1 MALLPK
7 DFLTSPL
14 GNGYSLTSFRNEYNQ
29 MYRDFFKMW
38 VPTLEDSHPAI
49 NLSENED
56 HLIATIELPGVEQKD
71 IKLTIDGDILSVTG
85 EKKSEH
91 DIKDHNWHIMERR
104 FGSFHRSI
112 TLPYAP
118 KENEFEAYFSN
129 GVLTIRMHKR
139 PNTKTHEHKIPIK
152 SVS

>member
-7 DFLTSPL
+7 DFLTNPQ
-14 GNGYSLTSFRNEYNQ
+14 GNGHSLTSFRSEYNK

-38 VPTLEDSHPAI
+38 MPDLENGHPAI

-56 HLIATIELPGVEQKD
+56 HLIATIELPGVEQKN

-85 EKKSEH
+85 ENKSQQ
-91 DIKDHNWHIMERR
+91 DIKDHKWHIMERR

-112 TLPYAP
+112 ALPYAP
-118 KENEFEAYFSN
+118 KEEEFEAFFSN
-129 GVLTIRMHKR
+129 GVLTILMKKR
-139 PNTKTHEHKIPIK
+139 SDIATRKHEIPIK
-152 SVS
+152 SN

>member
-1 MALLPK
+1 MALFPK
-7 DFLTSPL
+7 DFLTNPL
-14 GNGYSLTSFRNEYNQ
+14 GNGHSLTSFRSEYNK

-118 KENEFEAYFSN
+118 KETEFEAFFSN
-129 GVLTIRMHKR
+129 GVLTILMKKR
-139 PNTKTHEHKIPIK
+139 SDTETHEHEIPIK
-152 SVS
+152 ST

>member
-1 MALLPK
+1 MALIPK

-14 GNGYSLTSFRNEYNQ
+14 SNGHSLTSFRNEYNK

-38 VPTLEDSHPAI
+38 VPALEEGHPAI
-49 NLSENED
+49 NLSENDD

-71 IKLTIDGDILSVTG
+71 IKLTIDSDILSVTG
-85 EKKSEH
+85 EKKKQQ

-118 KENEFEAYFSN
+118 KEDEFEAFFLN
-129 GVLTIRMHKR
+129 GVLTILIKKR
-139 PNTKTHEHKIPIK
+139 PDIETHKHEIPIK
-152 SVS
+152 ST

>member
-1 MALLPK
+1 
-7 DFLTSPL
+7 
-14 GNGYSLTSFRNEYNQ
+14 
-29 MYRDFFKMW
+29 MYRDYFKMW

-118 KENEFEAYFSN
+118 KETEFEAFFSN
-129 GVLTIRMHKR
+129 GVLTILMKKR
-139 PNTKTHEHKIPIK
+139 SDTETHEHEIPIK
-152 SVS
+152 ST